1 MVLDQLRSVS
11 QGNRLQELCCLRN
24 KTQTGNTGCLS
35 PPRWQPPPRVAVS
48 PAGTR
53 GRKPGTP
60 AIIEQSA
67 AQPAA
72 SPEGAPS
79 GRESTRYWPRE
90 LRSSSEEGQRKG
102 VGELRPCIFPCRKA
116 QNSLPWGIWC
126 SVTSSNLLFRLPVCC
141 CKLLASLAPLSPQ
154 SSVLGV
160 TWDAASWAL
169 SPHLAPNKLNSQI
182 WGCTYIYF

>member
-11 QGNRLQELCCLRN
+11 QGNRLQELFCLRN
-24 KTQTGNTGCLS
+24 KTRPATSGNTGCLS

-60 AIIEQSA
+60 AIEQPA

-79 GRESTRYWPRE
+79 GQESTRYWPRE
-90 LRSSSEEGQRKG
+90 LRSCQRKG
-102 VGELRPCIFPCRKA
+102 VGELRPCIFPCIEKHRI
-116 QNSLPWGIWC
+116 PC
-126 SVTSSNLLFRLPVCC
+126 
-141 CKLLASLAPLSPQ
+141 
-154 SSVLGV
+154 LGV
-160 TWDAASWAL
+160 SGVLLPAVIFSSDSLSVAA
-169 SPHLAPNKLNSQI
+169 NS
-182 WGCTYIYF
+182 

>member
-1 MVLDQLRSVS
+1 MSQSSVMAAA
-11 QGNRLQELCCLRN
+11 G
-24 KTQTGNTGCLS
+24 
-35 PPRWQPPPRVAVS
+35 RVAVS

-60 AIIEQSA
+60 AIEQPA

-79 GRESTRYWPRE
+79 GQESTRYWPRE
-90 LRSSSEEGQRKG
+90 LRSSSKEGRRGAQTLHLP
-102 VGELRPCIFPCRKA
+102 VHRKA

-160 TWDAASWAL
+160 TWDAAS
-169 SPHLAPNKLNSQI
+169 
-182 WGCTYIYF
+182 